1 MYLSI
6 IFSFINLSHI
16 KFNNSS
22 FTLNIAQNDSEQS
35 LLPSQFL
42 CTILLVNGKSL
53 LINELSDNF
62 SEMADAIYDTMLSTH
77 PYKARL
83 LKKKIS
89 WNWFF
94 KNIFSKWLH
103 AARRVPIL
111 FESLNHVS
119 SQPIQHYVFNVLY
132 SPRHAHFSMG
142 CVPQVGF
149 NILILVLYALFEV
162 HQFRL

>member
-1 MYLSI
+1 MIHRSSI
-6 IFSFINLSHI
+6 IKWVSFQCACPLFFSFINLSHI

-22 FTLNIAQNDSEQS
+22 FTLNIAQNDSELS

-83 LKKKIS
+83 LKKKCVEADFLRTYFQNDYMQHDVFRYYSKAWIMWAHNPS
-89 WNWFF
+89 
-94 KNIFSKWLH
+94 NIMCLTCS
-103 AARRVPIL
+103 IL
-111 FESLNHVS
+111 LDMFIFQWVVCHK
-119 SQPIQHYVFNVLY
+119 
-132 SPRHAHFSMG
+132 
-142 CVPQVGF
+142 
-149 NILILVLYALFEV
+149 
-162 HQFRL
+162 